1 MAVPKSRHT
10 KSKKNRRRAHI
21 FLKSPVLTNCPKCR
35 KPILPHT
42 ACRYCG
48 FYGGK
53 EIINVLERLE
63 TKEKKKREKE
73 MKTMEKQEVEKEKPL
88 NLKEL
93 SKK

>member
-21 FLKSPVLTNCPKCR
+21 FLKSPVLINCPKCK

-42 ACRYCG
+42 VCKYCG
-48 FYGGK
+48 FYKGR
-53 EIINVLERLE
+53 EVINVLEKLE
-63 TKEKKKREKE
+63 NKEKKKREKE
-73 MKTMEKQEVEKEKPL
+73 MKSKEKEDARSAKSL
-88 NLKEL
+88 SVKEL

>member
-21 FLKSPVLTNCPKCR
+21 FLKSPGLTNCSKCG
-35 KPILPHT
+35 KTILSHT
-42 ACRYCG
+42 LCKYCG
-48 FYGGK
+48 YYGNR
-53 EIINVLERLE
+53 EVVDVLEKLE

-73 MKTMEKQEVEKEKPL
+73 IKEKEKQETVQEKPL
-88 NLKEL
+88 SFKEL